1 MTRSKL
7 INRLATLFPQLKH
20 QDAVLVVKAILDSL
34 SEQIARG
41 GRVEV
46 RGFGSFNLSQR
57 PPRLGRNPKTGEI
70 VAVPAKQRPHF
81 KPGIEL
87 KEPVNA
93 SAETKRKRTKVEV

>member
-1 MTRSKL
+1 MTRSQL
-7 INRLATLFPQLKH
+7 ITRLAALFPQLKH
-20 QDAVLVVKAILDSL
+20 KDAELVVKAILDKL
-34 SEQIARG
+34 SDQIARG

-87 KEPVNA
+87 KERVNA
-93 SAETKRKRTKVEV
+93 SAEAKKKRTKTEA